1 MRPSINYQ
9 GAHATQRIVILRG
22 ATSCADSGARIV
34 GVARPRGARHVAPNP
49 RRVSSKAIV
58 LPIAVTGIGG
68 TLLAS
73 ISAVAHKHDRK
84 PFHLL
89 VAACALSATG
99 SPSMVAMAP
108 GAIGRHVQRHVSGV
122 CDDAGPQIGYS
133 PVANSRSRQ
142 QHQLRRDTNYSAS
155 LAWLDKRRIRRGAW
169 RMQAS
174 SSLAIENPHLVF
186 VVARAGHCRCRHG
199 FLETRHVRG

>member
-1 MRPSINYQ
+1 
-9 GAHATQRIVILRG
+9 
-22 ATSCADSGARIV
+22 
-34 GVARPRGARHVAPNP
+34 
-49 RRVSSKAIV
+49 
-58 LPIAVTGIGG
+58 VTGIGG

-73 ISAVAHKHDRK
+73 NSAVAHKHDRK

-133 PVANSRSRQ
+133 PVAKLTQSATAPTAAG
-142 QHQLRRDTNYSAS
+142 HQLFSEF
-155 LAWLDKRRIRRGAW
+155 G
-169 RMQAS
+169 
-174 SSLAIENPHLVF
+174 
-186 VVARAGHCRCRHG
+186 VAG
-199 FLETRHVRG
+199 